1 MVLLL
6 LPQMDYW
13 INDPTCQSD
22 VQFVLKMIFIIVQ
35 TRNSSLE
42 LQALLVTCKKQVCAQ
57 CARKGWYSTA
67 THGNCP
73 LPPH

>member
-35 TRNSSLE
+35 TRSS
-42 LQALLVTCKKQVCAQ
+42 
-57 CARKGWYSTA
+57 S
-67 THGNCP
+67 
-73 LPPH
+73 